1 MTSLAEASS
10 LYAERKPTIS
20 MPARGVTCSPGQ
32 LLCFCF
38 SRSEISGRP
47 SLGTT
52 VVVVV
57 IFQPREDLA
66 PHHVLRLPCVEKVSV
81 AVVQGRRTRCESND
95 VVADVFAAQQ

>member
-20 MPARGVTCSPGQ
+20 MPAPGGTCSPGE

-38 SRSEISGRP
+38 SRSESSRRP

-52 VVVVV
+52 VVVFV
-57 IFQPREDLA
+57 ILPPRADLA
-66 PHHVLRLPCVEKVSV
+66 PHHVLRLRCVEKVSV
-81 AVVQGRRTRCESND
+81 AVVQDRRTRCESND
-95 VVADVFAAQQ
+95 VVADVFAA